1 MHVQLYIWFKSILS
15 ISCLLQDSIVY
26 HHIIILCNVDTC
38 NFVIRPII
46 SRISSDDVCIYSVFS
61 HNFLFLS
68 FSNSGKTLVHNLL
81 PLSSSHSGHSLFHA
95 LLLLR
100 HSNLHLSQRV
110 ASHLLHLPKSIL
122 VLPNTN

>member
-15 ISCLLQDSIVY
+15 ISYLLQDGVVY
-26 HHIIILCNVDTC
+26 HDIIILCNVDTC

-46 SRISSDDVCIYSVFS
+46 SRIYSDVCCIYSVFS

-68 FSNSGKTLVHNLL
+68 FSNSGKTLVHNFL

-95 LLLLR
+95 LLLR
-100 HSNLHLSQRV
+100 HSNLHLSQSA
-110 ASHLLHLPKSIL
+110 ASLLLHLPKSIL
-122 VLPNTN
+122 VLPNTD